1 MSTSKS
7 EQLSEDPSENPSEN
21 PSGKPLGRLLVEKGV
36 ISEDQ
41 LRIALLEQGKR
52 HLPLGRL
59 MVGLGFLSEATIRDV
74 MAESLGQESVD
85 LSSSIVDAAAI
96 KLIPKDVAR
105 RFLLLP
111 LALDKNERTLT
122 LAIADPDNIIAL
134 DQVRALIKDEYRLI
148 TQIARESEIIRSIDQ
163 YYGFELSIDGIL
175 HEIEPGE
182 MDYQSLQTGVDE
194 VSQPVVR
201 LIDALLSDAVQRGAS
216 DIHFEPESSFLRI
229 RYRVD
234 GVLHQVRS
242 LHKSFWSSMAVRLKV
257 MSNMNIAETRAP
269 QDGRISLRLSGRP
282 IDFRV
287 ASQPTTHGENLV
299 LRILDRQ
306 KGIVPLEYLGLPEET
321 LANLRIMIA
330 RPEGIIL
337 VTGPTGSGKTT
348 TLYSVLSHIN
358 TEAVNIMTLEDPVE
372 YPMVMIRQ
380 TSVNEAAKLDFA
392 SGVRSMLRQDPD
404 IILVGEIRDHPTAEM
419 AFRAAMTGHQVYS
432 TLHSNSAIGAIPR
445 LLDIGMLPD
454 IMAGNIIG
462 IVAQRLIR
470 VLCRH
475 CKEPYEPSA
484 PEIKLLGIL
493 PDQPAQTIY
502 RPAGCDLCGQ
512 NGYNGRV
519 AIMELLK
526 MDQDIDE
533 LIARRATGREIKTLA
548 LEKGFRPLI
557 EDAIQRV
564 MDGVTSLSE
573 VTRVVDVTQRIA

>member
-1 MSTSKS
+1 MSISTLEK
-7 EQLSEDPSENPSEN
+7 
-21 PSGKPLGRLLVEKGV
+21 PSGKPLGQLLVEKGV

-41 LRIALLEQGKR
+41 LRIALLEQSKR

-105 RFLLLP
+105 RFLLIP
-111 LALDKNERTLT
+111 LALDKNLHTLT
-122 LAIADPDNIIAL
+122 IAIADPDNIIAL

-194 VSQPVVR
+194 FSQPVVR

-234 GVLHQVRS
+234 GVLRQVRS

-306 KGIVPLEYLGLPEET
+306 KGIVPLEYLGLPEEA
-321 LANLRIMIA
+321 LATLRIMIA

-380 TSVNEAAKLDFA
+380 TSVNETAKLDFA
-392 SGVRSMLRQDPD
+392 SGVRSILRQDPD

-432 TLHSNSAIGAIPR
+432 TLHSNSSIGAIPR

-470 VLCRH
+470 TLCRH
-475 CKEPYEPSA
+475 CKQPYAPSA
-484 PEIKLLGIL
+484 DEMKLLGIL
-493 PDQPAQTIY
+493 PDQSVQTVY
-502 RPAGCDLCGQ
+502 RPVGCDLCEH
-512 NGYNGRV
+512 NGYNGRI
-519 AIMELLK
+519 AIMEMLK

-533 LIARRATGREIKTLA
+533 LIARRATGRELKKLA

-557 EDAIQRV
+557 EDGIQRV
-564 MDGVTSLSE
+564 MDGVTSLNE
-573 VTRVVDVTQRIA
+573 VSRVVDLTQRIV